1 MRPVNRLPR
10 VPSLCIA
17 ALVLGGSTQA
27 ETVSEGGGLQVAP
40 TTPPNPPKT
49 SPTAIPPG
57 TTLPIGV
64 EGFPD
69 DPRLATALGMM
80 RSGAFDAAVMTARTV
95 IKSDPNVD
103 RAQAILGIALNKQKQ
118 YAEAREALER
128 ARASTQPYPERKHV
142 AHFLGWC
149 TYHLGDLEAA
159 RAAFTEHLR
168 AVPDEPDSTFGLG
181 LVELGEDKLDAAQAC
196 FERALKGFSEPKPRA
211 NDQARVLTRMAD
223 LALRRDDVAGAE
235 ALLERAVRASPVQHE
250 TWSKLARVKDRL
262 GKPSEADAARAN
274 AQRVLDALG
283 RKEPATPPT
292 PSSEAA
298 PQRPPAQEKP

>member
-1 MRPVNRLPR
+1 MRPVNRLPLL
-10 VPSLCIA
+10 PSLCIA

-27 ETVSEGGGLQVAP
+27 EAVSEGGGLQVAP
-40 TTPPNPPKT
+40 TTPPDPTKT
-49 SPTAIPPG
+49 SPPAIPPG

-80 RSGAFDAAVMTARTV
+80 RSGAFDAAAMTARTV
-95 IKSDPNVD
+95 IKANPNVD

-118 YAEAREALER
+118 YAEAREALEK
-128 ARASTQPYPERKHV
+128 ARASTQAYPERKHV

-235 ALLERAVRASPVQHE
+235 SLLDRAVRASPVQHE

-283 RKEPATPPT
+283 RKEPATPQT
-292 PSSEAA
+292 PSSDAT
-298 PQRPPAQEKP
+298 PPRPPAQEKP

>member
-1 MRPVNRLPR
+1 MPM
-10 VPSLCIA
+10 PSEA
-17 ALVLGGSTQA
+17 AAGGIGS
-27 ETVSEGGGLQVAP
+27 QVAP
-40 TTPPNPPKT
+40 ATPEPPAKAPA
-49 SPTAIPPG
+49 PTLAPG

-80 RSGAFDAAVMTARTV
+80 RSGAFDAAVLTARTV
-95 IKSDPNVD
+95 IKANPNVD

-118 YAEAREALER
+118 YAEAREALEK
-128 ARASTQPYPERKHV
+128 ARASTQPYPEKKHV

-159 RAAFTEHLR
+159 RAAFNEHLK

-196 FERALKGFSEPKPRA
+196 FEKALKGFSEPKPRA

-223 LALRRDDVAGAE
+223 LALRRDDVAAAE
-235 ALLERAVRASPVQHE
+235 ALLDRAIRASPVQHE
-250 TWSKLARVKDRL
+250 TWSKIARVKDRL
-262 GKPSEADAARAN
+262 GKTAEADAARAN
-274 AQRVLDALG
+274 AQRVLEALG
-283 RKEPATPPT
+283 RKEPEQPAKPASDATPPSQ
-292 PSSEAA
+292 PE
-298 PQRPPAQEKP
+298 REKP